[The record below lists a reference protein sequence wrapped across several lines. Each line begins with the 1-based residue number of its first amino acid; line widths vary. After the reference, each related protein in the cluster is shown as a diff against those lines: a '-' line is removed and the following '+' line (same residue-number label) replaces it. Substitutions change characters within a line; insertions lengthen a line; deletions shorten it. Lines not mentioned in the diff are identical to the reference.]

1 MKLLYNKY
9 DTIIQMKDFL
19 KKYFIPHED
28 NDHKPHFLR
37 GRSLIVLA
45 LLAVLPTLFHSFS
58 ASVIMGLIAYILLN
72 VFDNIFN
79 LNTFIGI
86 FLQGFLS
93 GLGGI
98 TVGIIVL
105 VLMKNDELHEVWLT
119 LHHKIWKAKVIG
131 VDATET
137 TL

>member
-45 LLAVLPTLFHSFS
+45 LLAVLIQV
-58 ASVIMGLIAYILLN
+58 A
-72 VFDNIFN
+72 
-79 LNTFIGI
+79 
-86 FLQGFLS
+86 
-93 GLGGI
+93 
-98 TVGIIVL
+98 VL
-105 VLMKNDELHEVWLT
+105 VYSFAIFPSARYLGLVLSNVLVDDVNSERVSQELQPLAVSPALQ
-119 LHHKIWKAKVIG
+119 KAAQAKA
-131 VDATET
+131 DDMAAK
-137 TL
+137 